1 MENTLTPELLLAG
14 IQESRLVAI
23 VRGTDGAAAAKAA
36 LAAMEE
42 GFRYVEI
49 ALTTPRALEAIR
61 EVRAAAPA
69 GCFVGAGTVLTAQDV
84 ARVAEAGGQF
94 MVTPSLAESIAESA
108 RLALPV
114 LAGALTPSEAHE
126 AMNRGATAV
135 KLFPASIGGPGYLKA
150 LRDPFPGIP
159 FIAVGGVGLDEAE
172 GYWEAGAIAVGLGGP
187 LLRRCRLRRR
197 PRPDAGAGP
206 RFRDPGRRV
215 RPPARGEPAVMAA
228 VGPALAGE
236 GVDLLTFGE
245 SMVSLRSTGPLSAGG
260 SLGMHVAGAE
270 SNVAVG
276 VARLGHSVTWAG
288 VVGADPHGEYILRQL
303 RAEGIGLRHRIDA
316 ARNTGVMFLEQRT
329 ADVTRAFY
337 YRAGSA
343 GSTLGREDLDRALAA
358 RGPDPASDR
367 HHRRPQPRRPQ
378 GRGVRGRARRRR
390 RHGGLPR
397 RQLPQQALDP
407 GGGPRRA
414 HAACPARQHRD
425 RLRR

>member
-61 EVRAAAPA
+61 EVRAAAPE

-187 LLRRCRLRRR
+187 LFGDAGSGGDLAPMRERARGFVTLAAGFGR
-197 PRPDAGAGP
+197 PRA
-206 RFRDPGRRV
+206 
-215 RPPARGEPAVMAA
+215 E
-228 VGPALAGE
+228 
-236 GVDLLTFGE
+236 
-245 SMVSLRSTGPLSAGG
+245 SLR
-260 SLGMHVAGAE
+260 
-270 SNVAVG
+270 
-276 VARLGHSVTWAG
+276 
-288 VVGADPHGEYILRQL
+288 
-303 RAEGIGLRHRIDA
+303 
-316 ARNTGVMFLEQRT
+316 
-329 ADVTRAFY
+329 
-337 YRAGSA
+337 
-343 GSTLGREDLDRALAA
+343 
-358 RGPDPASDR
+358 
-367 HHRRPQPRRPQ
+367 
-378 GRGVRGRARRRR
+378 
-390 RHGGLPR
+390 
-397 RQLPQQALDP
+397 
-407 GGGPRRA
+407 
-414 HAACPARQHRD
+414 
-425 RLRR
+425 